1 MLNLLYDAHLMASTM
16 FSVARI
22 VELLGQATSQ
32 EVRNVQMAEGQL
44 RDYEALPGFY
54 PTLAVN

>member
-1 MLNLLYDAHLMASTM
+1 MASTM